1 MSLRSFTDV
10 WILLHCVLCFCWR
23 RCDLFCRGAAL
34 NSTMWCY
41 TLNILYQVL
50 SLLAQTDVLIR
61 KIWVSLESWYGESVT
76 GGYCVRTA
84 FYCRLG
90 ISPECVT
97 VLFYWCLDIDFYSTS
112 VITFVSRNCR
122 CSSNL
127 LEENAEAYLGTPRIL
142 KFMNCTGFL
151 SVVSEYFD
159 LWEGTVGSEFGIK
172 LGLDMRQ
179 KVDLLWFLW

>member
-1 MSLRSFTDV
+1 MLCQNCFLLKARIFIGMCHCALLLMFGYFVSGFCHCWHKLMSWS
-10 WILLHCVLCFCWR
+10 
-23 RCDLFCRGAAL
+23 G
-34 NSTMWCY
+34 N
-41 TLNILYQVL
+41 
-50 SLLAQTDVLIR
+50 
-61 KIWVSLESWYGESVT
+61 WVSLESWYGASGT
-76 GGYCVRTA
+76 GGYCVRIA

-90 ISPECVT
+90 NALECVT
-97 VLFYWCLDIDFYSTS
+97 ALFYWCLDIDFYSTS

-127 LEENAEAYLGTPRIL
+127 LEENAEAYLGAPRIL
-142 KFMNCTGFL
+142 KFMNCTGLL

-159 LWEGTVGSEFGIK
+159 LWEGAAGSEFGIK